1 MFSASNQ
8 LGKDLALAFSPVA
21 VLCLWA
27 SPAPLVEGFCQ
38 GLTSVEGVVWQDLL
52 VHSASLVALRRGV
65 MMVAVGIVRECD
77 GRFLIVEV
85 DAC

>member
-1 MFSASNQ
+1 MSGDVAVCQ
-8 LGKDLALAFSPVA
+8 CRLWPVA
-21 VLCLWA
+21 MLCLWA
-27 SPAPLVEGFCQ
+27 SPTPLVERFCKC
-38 GLTSVEGVVWQDLL
+38 LAPVEGVVWQDLL
-52 VHSASLVALRRGV
+52 VYSTSLVALWRGV